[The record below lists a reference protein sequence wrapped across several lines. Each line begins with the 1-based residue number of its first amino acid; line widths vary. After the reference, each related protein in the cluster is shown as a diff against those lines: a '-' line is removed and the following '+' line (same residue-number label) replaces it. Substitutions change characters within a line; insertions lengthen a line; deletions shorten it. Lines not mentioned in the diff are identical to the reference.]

1 MTCQA
6 SFAIGD
12 NRVRRYPMAIAPF
25 IAVETPDPPAASGLP
40 QLMRVG
46 ESLYL
51 VGDAPP
57 LDSAWEVKEHTP
69 IVQMLCPSRLEAGE
83 NEVEISILAGPD
95 VPAMLDLTA
104 LVYPEFFRLR
114 TLELGAYLGI
124 YQNGRLA
131 AMAGERMY
139 LTGYREISAVCTHP
153 DFIGRGYAACLIRR
167 LVNAIL
173 DRNEVP
179 FLHVSRDNER
189 AKSLYQ
195 YLGFTSRCE
204 LPLWSLK
211 RQR

>member
-1 MTCQA
+1 
-6 SFAIGD
+6 
-12 NRVRRYPMAIAPF
+12 MAITPF
-25 IAVETPDPPAASGLP
+25 IGVEQPDSLAATCLS
-40 QLMRVG
+40 QIMAVG

-51 VGDAPP
+51 VGDAPS
-57 LDSAWEVKEHTP
+57 LSADWEVKAHTP

-83 NEVEISILAGPD
+83 NNVEISLLSNPD
-95 VPAMLDLTA
+95 IPAMLELTA

-153 DFIGRGYAACLIRR
+153 DFTGRGYAACLIRR

-204 LPLWSLK
+204 LPLWSIK
-211 RQR
+211 RLR